1 MNEMPWG
8 GGGKGLLLLV
18 LMLLPVS
25 AFADELIATREDGT
39 EIARLSVP
47 EGTEWCVLWNHSVQ
61 GFPVADCYENQAG
74 QMVLM
79 HAHLPD
85 FAAGLDHIPGRGRQ
99 ITDGQGGYFI
109 RDIHEP
115 VPGNAYVLRP
125 GTGPVNHRLQ
135 VGNTT
140 VSLSAVAPRE
150 RVRIA
155 LTRN

>member
-85 FAAGLDHIPGRGRQ
+85 FAAGLDHILVVVGKSLMAKVATLFATFMSLYQEMHMFCAPVQ
-99 ITDGQGGYFI
+99 AQLITDY
-109 RDIHEP
+109 
-115 VPGNAYVLRP
+115 
-125 GTGPVNHRLQ
+125 RLETQ
-135 VGNTT
+135 PY
-140 VSLSAVAPRE
+140 LC
-150 RVRIA
+150 
-155 LTRN
+155 LL